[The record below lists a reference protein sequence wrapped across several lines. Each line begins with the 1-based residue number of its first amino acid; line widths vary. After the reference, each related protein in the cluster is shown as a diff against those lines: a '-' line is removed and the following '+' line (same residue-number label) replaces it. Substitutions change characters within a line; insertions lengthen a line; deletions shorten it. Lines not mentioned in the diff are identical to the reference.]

1 MTRPAR
7 LTVGSLS
14 VAVLG
19 ALAVTVP
26 QVGHAD
32 PTQPGTG
39 DDFFIN
45 YVQNEFSGVRLSA
58 IRASIPLAH
67 QVCAARANGQ
77 DDLQAARLVSSANGV
92 QTLGVST
99 GSTIGDES
107 VALQIVDAATLAYC
121 PTYNNGNY

>member
-1 MTRPAR
+1 M
-7 LTVGSLS
+7 
-14 VAVLG
+14 
-19 ALAVTVP
+19 
-26 QVGHAD
+26 
-32 PTQPGTG
+32 
-39 DDFFIN
+39 
-45 YVQNEFSGVRLSA
+45 RLSA

-77 DDLQAARLVSSANGV
+77 DDLKAARLVSSANGV

-121 PTYNNGNY
+121 PKYNNGNY